1 MSIIKPHEAETDS
14 SRLAGAAAGGPVVT
28 ASADRQ
34 PGGAP
39 AVHVRASAGRR
50 VGFLAG
56 RIAVPPDFDRR
67 GSAEIAR
74 RFEGEK

>member
-14 SRLAGAAAGGPVVT
+14 SRLAGAAAGEPVVAT
-28 ASADRQ
+28 NADGQ
-34 PGGAP
+34 PGGAT

-56 RIAVPPDFDRR
+56 RIAVPPDFDRM

-74 RFEGEK
+74 RFEGEE